1 VHEGHWTIDGD
12 GARHVVSLHGTFDIA
27 SEQPLLHDM
36 DSLFT
41 SDDLP
46 VEFDLSDV
54 SFMDSTG
61 VRTLLVLRN
70 RYVGRLLVGALS
82 PPVQRLFEIA
92 GVLEVLR
99 PSDDASG
106 PGGARR

>member
-12 GARHVVSLHGTFDIA
+12 GARHVVKLLGSIDIA
-27 SEQPLLHDM
+27 AERPFLDDM

-41 SDDLP
+41 CDDLP
-46 VEFDLSDV
+46 VEFDLSGVD
-54 SFMDSTG
+54 FMDSTG

-70 RYVGRLLVGALS
+70 RYHGRVLLGALS

-92 GVLEVLR
+92 GVLGILR
-99 PSDDASG
+99 PDDDA
-106 PGGARR
+106 GGRRGGVR

>member
-12 GARHVVSLHGTFDIA
+12 GARHVVRLRGSIDIA
-27 SEQPLLHDM
+27 AEKPLLDDM
-36 DSLFT
+36 DSLFA

-46 VEFDLSDV
+46 VEFDLSGVD
-54 SFMDSTG
+54 FMDSTG

-70 RYVGRLLVGALS
+70 RYHGRVLLGDLS

-92 GVLEVLR
+92 GVLGVLR
-99 PSDDASG
+99 PSDDA
-106 PGGARR
+106 GGRQGDVR